1 MLDHSI
7 SLGLAIDNVE
17 SSQSAYGL
25 INSLGGQSTFMPLA
39 DGAELHHL
47 GFNPHSIPLRNY
59 FFDRI
64 TDLTNLDIA
73 AYSNPTVPSNEW
85 NLEYLKGDIQA
96 QIKDPLTGLAW
107 TKKLSHS
114 SSKPDA
120 FQTALSKTLSKSN
133 TRFDLSIDI
142 NNISIDSVGFT
153 RKDKL
158 LADVNIEGS
167 ETQFRKIG
175 DIAYIDAR
183 QLGASGDHWVQLNLL
198 DKEPSS
204 VALSSLL
211 EGISPHNVLNAL
223 KDPGAKWERDAT
235 DRKKYNVQ
243 ISGEAWSSMLP
254 MSNHVDLGTL
264 GAPAMIDVDVWVNR
278 AGLISRVQSYYDID
292 PYIEG
297 DEGIID
303 LKLKY
308 PGFFTPGVWQPHG
321 KKITIGDL
329 YSSAGQALFGDGT
342 NGSDGGIIYG
352 NGGNGSDGGNGGSSG
367 WIGNGGN
374 GGVGGKGGAGGLLL
388 GNGGNGG
395 NGSLGSTGFNGRDGS
410 PISSS
415 GTDGLG
421 GGIGGKG
428 GSGGF
433 GSFIFGRGGNGGT
446 GGTGGNGGMGG
457 FGAAGLNGETPGE
470 SGSTGGQGGNGGA
483 GGIGGTGGS
492 GGQARLLFTDS
503 FGTYGKG
510 GNGGNGGAG
519 GAGGLT
525 GNGGNGGAAGSGGAG
540 ADGTNGTNPGDAG
553 TDGAAGG
560 NGGVGGAGGAGGSI
574 SGAGGNG
581 GAGGGAGYSGNGGD
595 GAAGDATSP
604 DGGAGGNGGNA
615 GIAGLGGA
623 GGAGSSSGKAG
634 AGGAQATGGGNGG
647 NGGEGFAS
655 ATAGVAGGN
664 GGAGGSGGSLG
675 NGGAGGAG
683 GSGAAGF
690 SGANSSPGT
699 GLAGDLGSDGG
710 SGGAGGAGGA
720 GGSIS
725 GNGGDGGVGG
735 VGGAGGKGGNGGSG
749 IVASASRGGAGGDGG
764 DAGAGGAGGAG
775 GNATSGT
782 NGSGGNGG
790 AGGIAGAGGKG
801 GAGASGNHE
810 RGVDGFG
817 GFGGAG
823 GPFGTKGTGGSG
835 GIDGTAGAGQS
846 FDPPQYAGTWY
857 EQGSVKDSLS
867 IDYFNASYTFEYPPD
882 LTYDVTLEKSSALGV
897 DLQEFGS
904 AIATDASNTRLNFS
918 LWQPNTIDASGN
930 FYIIDY
936 APDYSWS
943 IAASPSGSNA
953 VILTR
958 SAIIDNSF
966 YDALSRRA
974 FRRGILNL
982 TRTLQI
988 E

>member
-367 WIGNGGN
+367 WIG
-374 GGVGGKGGAGGLLL
+374 
-388 GNGGNGG
+388 
-395 NGSLGSTGFNGRDGS
+395 
-410 PISSS
+410 
-415 GTDGLG
+415 
-421 GGIGGKG
+421 
-428 GSGGF
+428 
-433 GSFIFGRGGNGGT
+433 
-446 GGTGGNGGMGG
+446 
-457 FGAAGLNGETPGE
+457 
-470 SGSTGGQGGNGGA
+470 
-483 GGIGGTGGS
+483 
-492 GGQARLLFTDS
+492 
-503 FGTYGKG
+503 KG

-675 NGGAGGAG
+675 NGGNGGAG
-683 GSGAAGF
+683 GNGAAGF

-725 GNGGDGGVGG
+725 GNGGDGGIGG

-857 EQGSVKDSLS
+857 
-867 IDYFNASYTFEYPPD
+867 
-882 LTYDVTLEKSSALGV
+882 
-897 DLQEFGS
+897 
-904 AIATDASNTRLNFS
+904 
-918 LWQPNTIDASGN
+918 
-930 FYIIDY
+930 
-936 APDYSWS
+936 
-943 IAASPSGSNA
+943 
-953 VILTR
+953 
-958 SAIIDNSF
+958 
-966 YDALSRRA
+966 
-974 FRRGILNL
+974 
-982 TRTLQI
+982 
-988 E
+988 

>member
-39 DGAELHHL
+39 DGADLLHL
-47 GFNPHSIPLRNY
+47 GFNPLSGPIRNY

-982 TRTLQI
+982 TRTL
-988 E
+988 

>member
-47 GFNPHSIPLRNY
+47 GFNPHSSPLRNY

-428 GSGGF
+428 GNGGF

-492 GGQARLLFTDS
+492 GNT
-503 FGTYGKG
+503 
-510 GNGGNGGAG
+510 
-519 GAGGLT
+519 
-525 GNGGNGGAAGSGGAG
+525 
-540 ADGTNGTNPGDAG
+540 PH
-553 TDGAAGG
+553 
-560 NGGVGGAGGAGGSI
+560 V
-574 SGAGGNG
+574 
-581 GAGGGAGYSGNGGD
+581 
-595 GAAGDATSP
+595 SP
-604 DGGAGGNGGNA
+604 
-615 GIAGLGGA
+615 
-623 GGAGSSSGKAG
+623 
-634 AGGAQATGGGNGG
+634 
-647 NGGEGFAS
+647 
-655 ATAGVAGGN
+655 
-664 GGAGGSGGSLG
+664 SLG
-675 NGGAGGAG
+675 NGVGNSSNPVNLAGGG
-683 GSGAAGF
+683 GGGAA
-690 SGANSSPGT
+690 
-699 GLAGDLGSDGG
+699 
-710 SGGAGGAGGA
+710 
-720 GGSIS
+720 
-725 GNGGDGGVGG
+725 
-735 VGGAGGKGGNGGSG
+735 
-749 IVASASRGGAGGDGG
+749 
-764 DAGAGGAGGAG
+764 
-775 GNATSGT
+775 
-782 NGSGGNGG
+782 
-790 AGGIAGAGGKG
+790 
-801 GAGASGNHE
+801 
-810 RGVDGFG
+810 
-817 GFGGAG
+817 
-823 GPFGTKGTGGSG
+823 
-835 GIDGTAGAGQS
+835 
-846 FDPPQYAGTWY
+846 
-857 EQGSVKDSLS
+857 
-867 IDYFNASYTFEYPPD
+867 
-882 LTYDVTLEKSSALGV
+882 
-897 DLQEFGS
+897 
-904 AIATDASNTRLNFS
+904 
-918 LWQPNTIDASGN
+918 
-930 FYIIDY
+930 
-936 APDYSWS
+936 
-943 IAASPSGSNA
+943 A
-953 VILTR
+953 V
-958 SAIIDNSF
+958 
-966 YDALSRRA
+966 
-974 FRRGILNL
+974 
-982 TRTLQI
+982 
-988 E
+988 

>member
-764 DAGAGGAGGAG
+764 DAGAGGAGG
-775 GNATSGT
+775 NATSGT

>member
-39 DGAELHHL
+39 DGADLLHL
-47 GFNPHSIPLRNY
+47 GFNPLSGPIRNY

-503 FGTYGKG
+503 FGTYGK
-510 GNGGNGGAG
+510 GGNGGAG

-982 TRTLQI
+982 TRTL
-988 E
+988 

>member
-510 GNGGNGGAG
+510 GNGGAG